1 MMVSSILWN
10 ICVTYKMVV
19 GSLEMINVSVIYK
32 NNLLNRIILFALLLM
47 VIHLE
52 TDKTY
57 WFWIICYVVCS
68 FFCSHDN

>member
-1 MMVSSILWN
+1 
-10 ICVTYKMVV
+10 
-19 GSLEMINVSVIYK
+19 MINVSVIYK

-57 WFWIICYVVCS
+57 
-68 FFCSHDN
+68 